1 MTSTPDPRGTIAL
14 LDVDGTLADTNYQHA
29 LAWYRA
35 FRRQD
40 VTVPIWRLHR
50 AVGMGG
56 DQLVTTIIGEE
67 GEQRFGEELRAAWE
81 QEVAPMLA
89 AASLFPGAVEL
100 VAELRRRGNRVVLAS
115 SGQPEQTEHW
125 LELLGGAD
133 AVDAWTT
140 SGDVQATKP
149 APDLVQ
155 VAVEKV
161 GGGPAVMIGDSVWDV
176 HAAARAGVPTLA
188 VRTGGYG
195 VDELREAGADL
206 VVDSLDELVGALDS
220 TGLAGNRPRR

>member
-1 MTSTPDPRGTIAL
+1 MTPPADSRGTIAL

-29 LAWYRA
+29 LAWYAA
-35 FRRQD
+35 FRSQD

-56 DQLVTTIIGEE
+56 DQLVTTIVGEE
-67 GEQRFGEELRAAWE
+67 GEARFGDELRAAWE
-81 QEVAPMLA
+81 QEVAPLLA
-89 AASLFPGAVEL
+89 GAALFPGAVDL

-115 SGQPEQTEHW
+115 SGQAEQTEHW
-125 LELLGGAD
+125 LGLLGGEG

-140 SGDVQATKP
+140 SSDVQATKP

-155 VAVEKV
+155 VAVDKV
-161 GGGPAVMIGDSVWDV
+161 GGGPAVMVGDSVWDV

-195 VDELREAGADL
+195 VDELREAGAEL
-206 VVDSLDELVGALDS
+206 VVDSLHELLGALDS
-220 TGLAGNRPRR
+220 TPLSGR